1 MCWQPGGAVG
11 GFVCHSDSVVK
22 NSSQD
27 YPNLEDKQGK
37 IFQENAFKFGFYN
50 DEILQQSRQFL

>member
-1 MCWQPGGAVG
+1 MLYN
-11 GFVCHSDSVVK
+11 GFLTMFLK
-22 NSSQD
+22 QYTKLGN